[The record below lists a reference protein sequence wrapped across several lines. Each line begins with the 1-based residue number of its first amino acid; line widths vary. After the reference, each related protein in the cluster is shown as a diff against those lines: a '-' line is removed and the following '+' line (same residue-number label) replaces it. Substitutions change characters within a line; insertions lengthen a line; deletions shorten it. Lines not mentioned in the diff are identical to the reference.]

1 MRRLWYALKQRFLRS
16 YGNDRLNTLIIAVSL
31 VLMIL
36 DIFLDVFA
44 LNILWVAL
52 YFWYLFRF
60 FSTNHTARQRELNK
74 YRSLVGGVKRRWQDK
89 EHKYLKC
96 PKCSATL
103 RVPRGKGKI
112 TVSCPRCGEKKNTK
126 S

>member
-1 MRRLWYALKQRFLRS
+1 MRGLWFRFKQRLMRS
-16 YGNDRLNTLIIAVSL
+16 YGNDRLNTLIIIVSL
-31 VLMIL
+31 ALMIL
-36 DIFLDVFA
+36 DIFLDLF
-44 LNILWVAL
+44 ILWLVWMLL

-60 FSTNHTARQRELNK
+60 FSTNYRARQRELVK
-74 YRSLVGGVKRRWQDK
+74 YNSLISGIKRRWQDK